1 MRARMFGLLF
11 AAAGLLAVFGCTSR
25 MEAGHIKDASA
36 LLNQQH
42 FRLMVQCED
51 KRLEPY
57 LYEDAYRI
65 LGTVL
70 PLTEGTDAT
79 GTIEVTFTSDT
90 SNAAVGTGIG
100 LGRTSGGG
108 WYDGHMSSIGL
119 GLSGAGN
126 ITWQNSLMMIVVK
139 GNDEQRLWDAR
150 YQHRG
155 NLGFGGAGGRGV
167 AAAKTCLDALASR
180 LKQELGT
187 TGPAANKETT
197 TK

>member
-1 MRARMFGLLF
+1 MLFG
-11 AAAGLLAVFGCTSR
+11 AAGLLMASGCTSR
-25 MEAGHIKDASA
+25 MEADHIKDASA

-51 KRLEPY
+51 KKLEPY

-65 LGTVL
+65 LGAVI

-108 WYDGHMSSIGL
+108 WYDGHLSSIGL

-126 ITWQNSLMMIVVK
+126 LTWQNSLMMIVVK
-139 GNDEQRLWDAR
+139 GNDEQRLWSAR

-167 AAAKTCLDALASR
+167 AAEKTCLDALASR

-187 TGPAANKETT
+187 SGAAGKETT
-197 TK
+197 GK